1 LRIFALVLLVVLAG
15 CAHPPQISTSLDFEK
30 KPDLIIVKVRV
41 ANLENRPT
49 TPIAVEVTA
58 QPHVDGR
65 WQRPITVLNPAAFVL
80 NRREQRDLMKYWRID
95 ADAVRTTLVLKEQET
110 GHILKSERAEKRW

>member
-1 LRIFALVLLVVLAG
+1 LRIPAFALLLVLAG
-15 CAHPPQISTSLDFEK
+15 CARPPQLSTSLDFEK

-41 ANLENRPT
+41 ANLENRAT

-65 WQRPITVLNPAAFVL
+65 WERPVTVLNPAAFVL
-80 NRREQRDLMKYWRID
+80 NRREQRELMKYWRIE
-95 ADAVRTTLVLKEQET
+95 ADALRTTLVVKEQET

>member
-1 LRIFALVLLVVLAG
+1 MRILALALLLLLAG
-15 CAHPPQISTSLDFEK
+15 CARPPQLSTSLNFEK

-41 ANLENRPT
+41 ANLEDRAT
-49 TPIAVEVTA
+49 TPIKVEVTA

-65 WQRPITVLNPAAFVL
+65 WQRPITVLDPAAFVL
-80 NRREQRDLMKYWRID
+80 NRHEQRDLMKYWRID

-110 GHILKSERAEKRW
+110 GHILKSERAERKW

>member
-1 LRIFALVLLVVLAG
+1 MRIFALVLLVVLAG

-58 QPHVDGR
+58 QPHVDGH